1 MKYKHVFAIPA
12 YGDSPY
18 LERCIRSLRAQ
29 TVPSP
34 IILCTS
40 TPSPY
45 INAIA
50 AKYEVPV
57 FVRHG
62 ESNIKED
69 WNFAYAMAEAEFVT
83 IAHQDDMYH
92 KEYVEYLLKADSR
105 YPDMT
110 VYTTDYVI
118 VKGGRL
124 LKGDKVL
131 WVKRLLRLPLR
142 LRGLSGKRWIKRLP
156 LMLGNSICCPATT
169 YHKKLLGEP
178 LVLSDFSFAL
188 DWDMLTQLAERK
200 GRFICTERPL
210 LFYRVH
216 DGAETKKSMEDNR
229 RAGEERAMFL
239 KFWPRP
245 VADLLMRGYQK
256 AYDEY
261 E

>member
-29 TVPSP
+29 TVASR

-40 TPSPY
+40 TPSAY
-45 INAIA
+45 INALA
-50 AKYEVPV
+50 AKYTVPV

-62 ESNIKED
+62 KSNIKED
-69 WNFAYAMAEAEFVT
+69 WNFAYDMAEGELVT

-92 KEYVEYLLKADSR
+92 KKYVEYLLEADSR

-142 LRGLSGKRWIKRLP
+142 FRGLSGKRWIKRLP
-156 LMLGNSICCPATT
+156 LMFGNSIC
-169 YHKKLLGEP
+169 L
-178 LVLSDFSFAL
+178 
-188 DWDMLTQLAERK
+188 Q
-200 GRFICTERPL
+200 
-210 LFYRVH
+210 
-216 DGAETKKSMEDNR
+216 
-229 RAGEERAMFL
+229 
-239 KFWPRP
+239 
-245 VADLLMRGYQK
+245 
-256 AYDEY
+256 
-261 E
+261 

>member
-29 TVPSP
+29 TVASR

-40 TPSPY
+40 TPSAY
-45 INAIA
+45 INALA
-50 AKYEVPV
+50 AKYARTCV
-57 FVRHG
+57 
-62 ESNIKED
+62 NTD
-69 WNFAYAMAEAEFVT
+69 LVT

-92 KEYVEYLLKADSR
+92 KKYVEYLLEADSR

-142 LRGLSGKRWIKRLP
+142 FRGLSGKRWIKRLP
-156 LMLGNSICCPATT
+156 LMFGNSICCPATT
-169 YHKKLLGEP
+169 YNKKLLGEP
-178 LVLSDFSFAL
+178 LVRSEFSFAL
-188 DWDMLTQLAERK
+188 DWDMLTQLAERE

-216 DGAETKKSMEDNR
+216 DGAETKKSMEDDR
-229 RAGEERAMFL
+229 RAKEERAMFL

-245 VADLLMRGYQK
+245 VVNLLMRGYQK